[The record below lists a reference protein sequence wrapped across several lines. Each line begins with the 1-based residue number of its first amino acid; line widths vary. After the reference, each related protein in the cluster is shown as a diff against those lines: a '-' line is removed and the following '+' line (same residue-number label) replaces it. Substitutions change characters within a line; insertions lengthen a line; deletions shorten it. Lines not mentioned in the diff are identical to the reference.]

1 MKTSDKKFFITFPAF
16 VSDLRYHYL
25 VLTGGVTK
33 HDTLEQL
40 RDLNLQRIVAN
51 IYLEDD
57 FQKDLYKDGEVSLEK
72 VLEVYDKFRAS
83 E

>member
-1 MKTSDKKFFITFPAF
+1 MRYFVTFPGF
-16 VSDLRYHYL
+16 VSDLKYSYL
-25 VLTGGVTK
+25 AISKKGATVYDIHK
-33 HDTLEQL
+33 EL

-72 VLEVYDKFRAS
+72 VLEIYDKFRAS